1 MPKGDNPK
9 SRENLIPFNEL
20 TEEELRKATSNG
32 GKKSVQKRRELKT
45 LKEELKILLSLNE
58 TQEKIS
64 LALLQQALKGN
75 VKAFEVVRDTIGQK
89 PTDVIENINPPVI
102 KISDLKI

>member
-1 MPKGDNPK
+1 MPRGENPNSKANLKQDFTPAERSENGRKGAEKTN
-9 SRENLIPFNEL
+9 
-20 TEEELRKATSNG
+20 A
-32 GKKSVQKRRELKT
+32 KRRELKT

-64 LALLQQALKGN
+64 LALLQQALNGN

-89 PTDVIENINPPVI
+89 PTDVIENINPPI
-102 KISDLKI
+102 INISGLKI

>member
-1 MPKGDNPK
+1 M
-9 SRENLIPFNEL
+9 
-20 TEEELRKATSNG
+20 
-32 GKKSVQKRRELKT
+32 KT

-64 LALLQQALKGN
+64 LALLQQALNGN

-89 PTDVIENINPPVI
+89 PTDVIENINPPI
-102 KISDLKI
+102 INISGLKI